1 MGYGEEVKG
10 HSFSALSKCVG
21 TADEDQMTVNC
32 MINDCVRAKTQR
44 CELREGGGFTV
55 A

>member
-10 HSFSALSKCVG
+10 HSFPALLKCAG
-21 TADEDQMTVNC
+21 AADGDQMTVNRV
-32 MINDCVRAKTQR
+32 INDCVRTKTQA